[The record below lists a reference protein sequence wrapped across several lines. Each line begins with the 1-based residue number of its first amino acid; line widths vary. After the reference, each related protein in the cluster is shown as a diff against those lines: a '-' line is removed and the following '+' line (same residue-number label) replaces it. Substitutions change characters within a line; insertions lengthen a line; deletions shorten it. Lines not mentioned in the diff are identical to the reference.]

1 MEALI
6 GFDLAGMIQAVGYV
20 GLFVIIF
27 AESGVL
33 LGLFLPGDSL
43 LFTAGFLA
51 SQGYGNIWV
60 LLAVCFAA
68 AVLGDSF
75 GYAFGK
81 RAGPRVFVR
90 EEGWFFRRAYVER
103 MKIFFERHGGKAI
116 VLARFMPVIRTF
128 APISAGVAGMSYR
141 MFFFYNVAGGF
152 LWAVG
157 IVGLGYLLGNT
168 VPGVDGFLLPLV
180 IGIVIISL
188 LPSLAEVVAMRYKRL

>member
-1 MEALI
+1 MGL
-6 GFDLAGMIQAVGYV
+6 DLAGMIQAVGYV
-20 GLFVIIF
+20 GLFIIIF

-51 SQGYGNIWV
+51 SQGYGNIII
-60 LLAVCFAA
+60 LAIVCFAA

-75 GYAFGK
+75 GYAFGR

-90 EEGWFFRRAYVER
+90 EEGLFFRKAYVER
-103 MKIFFERHGGKAI
+103 MRVFFERHGGKAV
-116 VLARFMPVIRTF
+116 VLARFTPVIRTF
-128 APISAGVAGMSYR
+128 APISAGVAGMPYR
-141 MFFFYNVAGGF
+141 TFFFYNVTGGL

-168 VPGVDGFLLPLV
+168 VPGVDGFLLPL
-180 IGIVIISL
+180 IAGIIVISL
-188 LPSLAEVVAMRYKRL
+188 LPSLAEIIAMRSKRS

>member
-1 MEALI
+1 MDI
-6 GFDLAGMIQAVGYV
+6 FFDIMGLLKAVGYV

-51 SQGYGNIWV
+51 SQGYGNIWA
-60 LLAVCFAA
+60 LLILCFAA

-90 EEGWFFRRAYVER
+90 EDGWFFRKAYVER
-103 MKIFFERHGGKAI
+103 MRVFFERHGGKAI
-116 VLARFMPVIRTF
+116 VLARFTPVIRTL
-128 APISAGVAGMSYR
+128 APISAGVAGMPYR
-141 MFFFYNVAGGF
+141 TFFFYNVAGGF
-152 LWAVG
+152 LWAGG
-157 IVGLGYLLGNT
+157 IVGLGYLLGDAI
-168 VPGVDGFLLPLV
+168 PGVDGFLLPLV
-180 IGIVIISL
+180 MGIIIISL
-188 LPSLAEVVAMRYKRL
+188 LPSFVEIMAMRSKRS

>member
-1 MEALI
+1 MDALM
-6 GFDLAGMIQAVGYV
+6 GLDLAGMIQAVGYV
-20 GLFVIIF
+20 GLFIIIF

-51 SQGYGNIWV
+51 SQGYGNIII
-60 LLAVCFAA
+60 LATVCFAA

-75 GYAFGK
+75 GYAFGR

-90 EEGWFFRRAYVER
+90 EEGWFFRKAYVER
-103 MKIFFERHGGKAI
+103 MRVFFERHGGKAI
-116 VLARFMPVIRTF
+116 VLARFTPVIRTF
-128 APISAGVAGMSYR
+128 APISAGVAGMPYR
-141 MFFFYNVAGGF
+141 TFFFYNVTGGL

-168 VPGVDGFLLPLV
+168 VPGVDGFLLPL
-180 IGIVIISL
+180 IAGIIVISL
-188 LPSLAEVVAMRYKRL
+188 FPSLAEIIAMRFKRS